1 MDKVLMILEDMDRS
15 AAWLCRQA
23 GISHSLFTL
32 MKSGNRTIT
41 IKTKN
46 KIAEVLKIRKEL
58 LFT

>member
-1 MDKVLMILEDMDRS
+1 MILEDMDRS

-23 GISHSLFTL
+23 GIRHSLFTL